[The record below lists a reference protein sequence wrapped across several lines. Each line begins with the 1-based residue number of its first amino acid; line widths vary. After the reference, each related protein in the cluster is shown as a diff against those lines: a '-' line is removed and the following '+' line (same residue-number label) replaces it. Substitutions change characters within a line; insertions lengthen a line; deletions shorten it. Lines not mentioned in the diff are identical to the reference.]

1 MALTLQAGSIGTI
14 RVAVLSLTN
23 GTASIEVI
31 DNNNQPVVGPADIP
45 SGLITATEQVVT
57 LGDVMVNL
65 DTQITE
71 VVRWI
76 GADGL
81 TWSASVSGTQPSS
94 TIGWQKLGHFTL
106 PA

>member
-1 MALTLQAGSIGTI
+1 MALNLAAGSIGTI

-45 SGLITATEQVVT
+45 SGLITPTEQVVA

-65 DTQITE
+65 DTQVTE

-81 TWSASVSGTQPSS
+81 TWSPAVTGAQPQN
-94 TIGWQKLGHFTL
+94 TVGWQKIGTFTL
-106 PA
+106 PT